1 MESAT
6 EVTITASRAA
16 VWRILTDAKR
26 YPPVL
31 VDEDP
36 IGYNVPF
43 HKGLWLRAPYLPNGL
58 VATLEDLLTTTD
70 QRSKGFWRACD
81 VYDPERAGRVTT
93 GPEAEPVG
101 TKHDTSLRANSAQG
115 CTFGTD
121 LSAGAKEP

>member
-6 EVTITASRAA
+6 EVTIPASRAT

-31 VDEDP
+31 VEEDP

-43 HKGLWLRAPYLPNGL
+43 RNDLWLRAPYLPNGL
-58 VATLEDLLTTTD
+58 VATLADLLTTTD
-70 QRSKGFWRACD
+70 QRSKVFWRVCD

-93 GPEAEPVG
+93 GRQRNGRGVRRERPDRIGDRHGELG
-101 TKHDTSLRANSAQG
+101 RRL
-115 CTFGTD
+115 
-121 LSAGAKEP
+121 